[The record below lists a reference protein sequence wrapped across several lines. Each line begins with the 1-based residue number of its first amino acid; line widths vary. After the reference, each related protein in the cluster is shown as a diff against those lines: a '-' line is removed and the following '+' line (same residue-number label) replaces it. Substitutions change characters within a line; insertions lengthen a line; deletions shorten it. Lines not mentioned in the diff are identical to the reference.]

1 MDADGTV
8 TASVTV
14 TNTGKVAGKETV
26 QMYIRD
32 VKASSSRPMRELK
45 GFEKI
50 ALEPGESKTVS
61 FDITADALSF
71 WNQQMEYVCES
82 GEFQVFIGPD
92 SSTQNVCSFT
102 LK

>member
-1 MDADGTV
+1 MY
-8 TASVTV
+8 SLHSFFLILCNN
-14 TNTGKVAGKETV
+14 NTL
-26 QMYIRD
+26 
-32 VKASSSRPMRELK
+32 S
-45 GFEKI
+45 
-50 ALEPGESKTVS
+50 ESKTVS

-92 SSTQNVCSFT
+92 SSTQNVSSFT